1 MGWATAGQAII
12 DRLIDQAPALATVG
26 WASDLAGVDDIAA
39 LCPGAWVQPGGIT
52 RPDAVDR
59 AAVLAYRWLVT
70 LTVVGDGVVPLEVQA
85 DGYLGDIRRALIDWR
100 WEGADRPYS
109 ALRWT
114 ADLEPY
120 YEPGYAEFPV
130 ELTLHQVAKGGMP

>member
-1 MGWATAGQAII
+1 MAWAAAGEAII
-12 DRLIDQAPALATVG
+12 NRLGAEVPALAHIG

-52 RPDAVDR
+52 RPDALER

-70 LTVVGDGVVPLEVQA
+70 LTVVGDGVVALEVQA
-85 DGYLGDIRRALIDWR
+85 DGYLDDIRRALIGWR
-100 WEGADRPYS
+100 WEGAARPYS
-109 ALRWT
+109 ALKWT

-120 YEPGYAEFPV
+120 YEPGYGEFPI
-130 ELTLHQVAKGGMP
+130 ELTMQQVAKGGMP